1 MSRKES
7 EIFNFNPAAD
17 IVAGASF
24 SQDLEEGK
32 YRHYIPFTWIEV
44 TNNSGFAVRLLL
56 DGKKAFTIFGRQ
68 VKTFRGRPFS
78 SFALVN
84 IDASETIAQEDIE
97 VLIQK
102 DDEGEIGGGF

>member
-1 MSRKES
+1 MSRRES

-24 SQDLEEGK
+24 SKDLEEGK
-32 YRHYIPFTWIEV
+32 YRHYIPFTWIEI

-56 DGKKAFTIFGRQ
+56 DGKKAFTCYGRQ
-68 VKTFRGRPFS
+68 VKSFTGRPFS
-78 SFALVN
+78 SFTVVN
-84 IDASETIAQEDIE
+84 IDSAETIAEEDIE

-102 DDEGEIGGGF
+102 EGETEIGGGF